1 MKRLSLI
8 LCLTVVG
15 SLTGCQ
21 STAPQETVEAESR
34 RQSQRITE
42 LENRLAESERLLAD
56 QDRELQALRS
66 RPADGVVQVGFVGDS
81 PETHMSSGMAP
92 EVMADWAGVSG
103 LRIHRLTSGL
113 SKDHS
118 AFHLVLQPL
127 DSDQELRK
135 VAGRIEVS
143 VTLLEPGQPPVGLAT
158 YSLSLTDSRRTWVRG
173 LVSSGFQLDVPL
185 DKSQWPARP
194 GDARLAVAASLDLGT
209 DRVYSASEIFDVT
222 P

>member
-8 LCLTVVG
+8 LCLTAGV
-15 SLTGCQ
+15 SLPGCQ

-66 RPADGVVQVGFVGDS
+66 RPSDGVVQVGFVGDQQS
-81 PETHMSSGMAP
+81 PGSEGMAP

-113 SKDHS
+113 NRDRT

-158 YSLSLTDSRRTWVRG
+158 HSLSLTDSRRAWVRG

-185 DKSQWPARP
+185 DKSQWPARV
-194 GDARLAVAASLDLGT
+194 DNARLAVAASLDLGT
-209 DRVYSASEIFDVT
+209 DRVYSASEIFDVL